1 MNKFQEPATYEEAVE
16 RKENLLNKLNKYNE
30 ELLEGKEPSLTEE
43 EYSLVQEEYE
53 FLDCYVDVDAEFAES
68 EEVTDKKFLDR
79 VNLFVWLYA
88 IVMFFANLYFVQQ
101 SIGYSILAKFLTA
114 KWLDFSN
121 TKLWFSV
128 VGMFIIYP
136 LILLIIGIV
145 IKIFAF
151 KKNEASKKAFKY
163 VFLGQI
169 IFMLINFAICYFV
182 VIDMCYHALVGA

>member
-1 MNKFQEPATYEEAVE
+1 MDKFQAPATYEEAVE

-43 EYSLVQEEYE
+43 EYLLVQEEYE
-53 FLDCYVDVDAEFAES
+53 FLDCYVDVDAEFASS
-68 EEVTDKKFLDR
+68 EEVPDKKFLDK
-79 VNLFVWLYA
+79 VNLFVWIYA
-88 IVMFFANLYFVQQ
+88 MVMFFANLYFVQQ
-101 SIGYSILAKFLTA
+101 SIGYSILSKFLTA
-114 KWLDFSN
+114 EWLEFS
-121 TKLWFSV
+121 KFGLWVSV
-128 VGMFIIYP
+128 TGMFLIYP

-145 IKIFAF
+145 IKFFAF
-151 KKNEASKKAFKY
+151 KKDEASKKTFKY

>member
-101 SIGYSILAKFLTA
+101 SIGYSFLSKFLTA

-128 VGMFIIYP
+128 MGMFIIYP

-151 KKNEASKKAFKY
+151 KKNEASKKAFIY

>member
-43 EYSLVQEEYE
+43 EYALVQEEYE

-101 SIGYSILAKFLTA
+101 SIGYSILSKFLTA

-128 VGMFIIYP
+128 MGMFIIYP

-169 IFMLINFAICYFV
+169 IFMLINFAICW
-182 VIDMCYHALVGA
+182 LT

>member
-43 EYSLVQEEYE
+43 EYALVQEEYE

-101 SIGYSILAKFLTA
+101 SIGYSILSKFLTA

-128 VGMFIIYP
+128 MGMFIIYP

-169 IFMLINFAICYFV
+169 IFMLINFVVCYFV

>member
-30 ELLEGKEPSLTEE
+30 ELLEGKEPSLTDE
-43 EYSLVQEEYE
+43 EYALVQEEYE

-101 SIGYSILAKFLTA
+101 SIGYSILSKFLTA

-128 VGMFIIYP
+128 MGMFIIYP

>member
-1 MNKFQEPATYEEAVE
+1 MDKFQAPTTYEEAVE

-43 EYSLVQEEYE
+43 EYTLVKEEYE
-53 FLDCYVDVDAEFAES
+53 FLDCLVDIESEFASS
-68 EEVTDKKFLDR
+68 EEVTDKKFLDK
-79 VNLFVWLYA
+79 VNLFVWIYA
-88 IVMFFANLYFVQQ
+88 MVMFFANLYFVQQ
-101 SIGYSILAKFLTA
+101 SIGYSILSKFLTA
-114 KWLDFSN
+114 EWLEFS
-121 TKLWFSV
+121 KFGLWVSV
-128 VGMFIIYP
+128 TGMFLIYP

-145 IKIFAF
+145 IKFFAF
-151 KKNEASKKAFKY
+151 KKDEASKKTFKY

>member
-16 RKENLLNKLNKYNE
+16 RKEKLLNKLNKYNE

-43 EYSLVQEEYE
+43 EYLLVQEEYE

-101 SIGYSILAKFLTA
+101 SIGYSILSKFLTA

>member
-101 SIGYSILAKFLTA
+101 SIGYSILSKFLTA

-128 VGMFIIYP
+128 MGMFIIYP

>member
-43 EYSLVQEEYE
+43 EYALVQEEYE
-53 FLDCYVDVDAEFAES
+53 FLDCYVDVDAEFAKS

-101 SIGYSILAKFLTA
+101 SIGYSILSKFLTA

-128 VGMFIIYP
+128 MGMFIIYP

>member
-30 ELLEGKEPSLTEE
+30 ELLEGKEPSLSEE
-43 EYSLVQEEYE
+43 EYALVQEEYE
-53 FLDCYVDVDAEFAES
+53 FLDCYVDVDAEFAKS

-101 SIGYSILAKFLTA
+101 SIGYSILSKFLTA

-128 VGMFIIYP
+128 MGMFIIYP

>member
-1 MNKFQEPATYEEAVE
+1 MDKFQAPATYEEAVE

-30 ELLEGKEPSLTEE
+30 ELLEGKEPSLTDE
-43 EYSLVQEEYE
+43 EYALVQEEYE

-101 SIGYSILAKFLTA
+101 SIGYSILSKFLTA

-128 VGMFIIYP
+128 MGMFIIYP

>member
-1 MNKFQEPATYEEAVE
+1 MNEFQEPATYEEAVE

-43 EYSLVQEEYE
+43 EYALVQEEYE

-101 SIGYSILAKFLTA
+101 SIGYSILSKFLTA

-128 VGMFIIYP
+128 MGMFIIYP

>member
-43 EYSLVQEEYE
+43 EYALVQEEYE
-53 FLDCYVDVDAEFAES
+53 FLDCYVDVDAEFAKS

-101 SIGYSILAKFLTA
+101 SIGYSILSKFLTA

-128 VGMFIIYP
+128 MGMFIIYP

-163 VFLGQI
+163 VFLGQM

>member
-43 EYSLVQEEYE
+43 EYALVQEEYE

-128 VGMFIIYP
+128 MGMFIIYP

>member
-43 EYSLVQEEYE
+43 EYALVQEEYE

-101 SIGYSILAKFLTA
+101 SIGYSILSKFLTA

-128 VGMFIIYP
+128 MGMFIIYP

>member
-43 EYSLVQEEYE
+43 EYALVQEEYE
-53 FLDCYVDVDAEFAES
+53 FLDCYVDIDAEFAES

-101 SIGYSILAKFLTA
+101 SIGYSILSKFLTA

-128 VGMFIIYP
+128 MGMFIIYP